1 MREYSSILPTKN
13 YTYSNNEDGNSNLS
27 YSSSRFEPNFSYFN
41 ESSQL
46 NNVCFSICSLWT
58 RFYQSILLFVS
69 SISSTLRSLI
79 EILWY
84 KPVDGI
90 STKGQPGSTTVATH
104 CDSSIIFAFITV
116 VLCCSG
122 ERVFYKQSVDQL
134 LNPLQFVLIQLM
146 LLGSCL
152 VFTIVTVHKLAV
164 GEIS

>member
-1 MREYSSILPTKN
+1 MREYSTILPTKN
-13 YTYSNNEDGNSNLS
+13 YTYSNEDGKSNLS
-27 YSSSRFEPNFSYFN
+27 YASSHFEREPFSYEN

-46 NNVCFSICSLWT
+46 NNFCSSVCSLWT
-58 RFYQSILLFVS
+58 RIYQSFFSFVS

-79 EILWY
+79 EILWCR
-84 KPVDGI
+84 PIDRI
-90 STKGQPGSTTVATH
+90 STKGQPGSTTVASH
-104 CDSSIIFAFITV
+104 CDSSTIFAFIIV

-152 VFTIVTVHKLAV
+152 VFTIVTIHKLAV